1 MRGEKV
7 GRIALEALNRI
18 VEHAPADMTV
28 SVEAGITLARLQSE
42 LARARQW
49 LPIDPPSPER
59 LTIGALLAT
68 NASGPRRFGCGTIR
82 DHLIGIRVA
91 LADGRLIQSG
101 GRVVKNVAGYDLAK
115 LFVGSHGSLGVVVEA
130 TFKLRPLPEAEQFVR
145 ARCGSLQEA
154 GELLESIFESEITP
168 VALDFHDLPSMP
180 APRSPLFS
188 LVAGFAGTVEE
199 VEWQRARAAELSLN
213 EATTLDHENHFWNGD
228 SPPRR
233 VSVAPSKVIE
243 TIRVLGDVPFVA
255 RAGNGVVYYRG
266 GPPPVKEQSPVG
278 LMQRLKSE
286 FDPRHILPELA
297 L

>member
-1 MRGEKV
+1 V
-7 GRIALEALNRI
+7 GRIALESLDRVVA
-18 VEHAPADMTV
+18 HAPDDMTV
-28 SVEAGITLARLQSE
+28 SAEAGITLARLQSE
-42 LARARQW
+42 LARAGQW
-49 LPIDPPSPER
+49 LPIDPPNPKR

-68 NASGPRRFGCGTIR
+68 NVSGPRRFGCGTIR
-82 DHLIGIRVA
+82 DHLIGIKVA

-145 ARCGSLQEA
+145 ARCGSLEEA
-154 GELLESIFESEITP
+154 GALMEPIFESEITP
-168 VALDFHDLPSMP
+168 VALDLHDLPSP
-180 APRSPLFS
+180 AAAGFPLFS
-188 LVAGFAGTVEE
+188 LVTGFAGTVEE
-199 VEWQRARAAELSLN
+199 VEWQQTRAAELGLK
-213 EATTLDHENHFWNGD
+213 EAATLDHEKHFWNGD

-233 VSVAPSKVIE
+233 ISVAPSNVIE
-243 TIRVLGDVPFVA
+243 TVRVLGGAPFVA

-266 GPPPVKEQSPVG
+266 GPPPAREPLPVG

-286 FDPRHILPELA
+286 FDPRHLLPELA